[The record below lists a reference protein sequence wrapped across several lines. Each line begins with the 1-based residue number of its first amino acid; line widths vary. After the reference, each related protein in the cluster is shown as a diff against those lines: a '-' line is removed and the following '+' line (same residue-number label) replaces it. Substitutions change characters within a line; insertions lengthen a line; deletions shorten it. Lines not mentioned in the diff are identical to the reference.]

1 MNKGMLMLRQSAKT
15 IARQVPAIGRLIKQR
30 DELLIEVERLRHQ
43 LAKEESSATF
53 DFGGLCGLSPVTD
66 NWGLARGQ
74 PVDRV
79 YIERFLWQHR
89 GDIRGHVLEIGDNNY
104 TLRFGEGRVC
114 KSTIAHVS
122 AHNANATIT
131 ADLV

>member
-1 MNKGMLMLRQSAKT
+1 MLMLRQSAKT

-74 PVDRV
+74 PVERV
-79 YIERFLWQHR
+79 YIGRLLSHHR
-89 GDIRGHVLEIGDNNY
+89 GDIHGHLLEVD
-104 TLRFGEGRVC
+104 
-114 KSTIAHVS
+114 
-122 AHNANATIT
+122 ANSYI
-131 ADLV
+131 